1 MAMLKRTFGFT
12 IVELMLVIIVIS
24 ILVTLSVVTYNGA
37 QARARDAE
45 RTADV
50 QRIAD
55 AISLYNLKYGNLL
68 TKCGGYDTDGTG
80 PTVGSGNGWFS
91 REDTGSYPKST
102 MSCLQDAGLL
112 KDAAQDPSTG
122 PNGTSSPSSGY
133 AYMKYSCG
141 SGTSAR
147 AYVFAKL
154 ENGPNGSTNP
164 ITDSNVCSGTAVDT
178 SYGMNYYVEVN

>member
-1 MAMLKRTFGFT
+1 MVKKTIGFT
-12 IVELMLVIIVIS
+12 IVELMLVIIVIA
-24 ILVTLSVVTYNGA
+24 ILASLAVVTYNGS
-37 QARARDAE
+37 QAKARDTE
-45 RTADV
+45 RVADV
-50 QRIAD
+50 KRIAD
-55 AISLYNLKYGNLL
+55 AISIYNLKYGNLL
-68 TKCGGYDTDGTG
+68 TDCGGWDADGTG
-80 PTVGSGNGWFS
+80 AGVGSGNGWFS
-91 REDTGSYPKST
+91 RQDTGSYPKSI

-141 SGTSAR
+141 SGTTAR

-154 ENGPNGSTNP
+154 ENGPNGSTDP
-164 ITDSNVCSGTAVDT
+164 ITDTNVCSGTAVDT